1 MTEAGLVVQKYG
13 GTSVGSV
20 ERIRALAE
28 RVRRAR
34 HTGSRVVV
42 VVSAMAGET
51 DRLLGLAQEVTGSPE
66 AREIDMLLATGE
78 MVSIAL
84 VAMALQEAGCPAR
97 SFTGMQ
103 GGIVTD
109 GTHTHARIRSITT
122 TRLQRDLCAGVIPV
136 VAGFQG
142 ISESD
147 ELTTLGRGGSD
158 LTAVA
163 LASALD
169 ADSCEIYTDV
179 DGVYTADPNLVPQ
192 ARLLDRVSYDEMLEM
207 ARLGAKVLQARAVEF
222 AKAYDV
228 PLRVKSSFSEGN
240 GTLVTRPDK
249 DMERVVVTGV
259 TSDSNQAKITLT
271 QLPDRPGIAGS
282 LFGRIAEAD
291 IVVDMII
298 QNASED
304 GLTDISFTVARA
316 DAQET
321 LAIARRCLAEVG
333 AENVTLEN
341 GIAKVS
347 IIGVGMQSH
356 AGVAARMFR
365 ALAAENINIAMIS
378 TSEIKISCV
387 IDDKYAELAVRVL
400 HAAFQLDSPEASE
413 TLHA

>member
-1 MTEAGLVVQKYG
+1 MTVAGLVVQKYG
-13 GTSVGSV
+13 GTSVGNV

-28 RVRRAR
+28 RVRRAQ

-51 DRLLGLAQEVTGSPE
+51 DRLLGLAQEVAGAPE

-122 TRLQRDLCAGVIPV
+122 TRLQRDLAAGVIPV

-163 LASALD
+163 LASVLR

-192 ARLLDRVSYDEMLEM
+192 ARRLDRVSYDEMLEM

-259 TSDSNQAKITLT
+259 TSDSSQAKITLT
-271 QLPDRPGIAGS
+271 RLPDRPGIVGS

-321 LAIARRCLAEVG
+321 LAIARRCLAEIG
-333 AENVTLEN
+333 AENVSLEN

-365 ALAAENINIAMIS
+365 ALAAENINIVMIS

-400 HAAFQLDSPEASE
+400 HAAFQLDSPEASGSD
-413 TLHA
+413 HA

>member
-1 MTEAGLVVQKYG
+1 MANAVLVVQKYG

-20 ERIRALAE
+20 ERIRALAQ
-28 RVRRAR
+28 RVRRVRQA
-34 HTGSRVVV
+34 GSNVVV

-51 DRLLGLAQEVTGSPE
+51 DRLLGLAREVTGTPA
-66 AREIDMLLATGE
+66 AREVDMLLATGE
-78 MVSIAL
+78 MVSISL
-84 VAMALQEAGCPAR
+84 VAMALQEAGCAAR

-109 GTHTHARIRSITT
+109 EAHTHARIRSITT
-122 TRLQRDLCAGVIPV
+122 TRLQRDLAAGVIPV

-192 ARLLDRVSYDEMLEM
+192 ARRLDRVSYDEMLEM

-240 GTLVTRPDK
+240 GTLVTRPDA

-282 LFGRIAEAD
+282 LFGRIAEAG

-298 QNASED
+298 QNASENS
-304 GLTDISFTVARA
+304 LTDISFTVARA
-316 DAQET
+316 DAQHT
-321 LAIARRCLAEVG
+321 LAIARKCLAEIG
-333 AENVTLEN
+333 AEAVTLEN

-347 IIGVGMQSH
+347 IVGVGMQSH
-356 AGVAARMFR
+356 AGVAARMFS
-365 ALAAENINIAMIS
+365 ALAAENINIVMIS

-400 HAAFQLDSPEASE
+400 HAAFQLDDPEAAGSG
-413 TLHA
+413 HV

>member
-282 LFGRIAEAD
+282 LFGRIAEAG

-400 HAAFQLDSPEASE
+400 HAAFQLDSPEASGG
-413 TLHA
+413 LHA